1 MKKAIVLTVLTLTSA
16 CTVQIGGAK
25 AEPLP
30 TTTTSTSTTST
41 TTTSTTST
49 TLPRLTDEDLYVL
62 DVVDYTDLDLWYDDW
77 TILEFGRT
85 VCEYFDTGGT
95 SAGLA
100 EIIYDAGIANGT
112 SEEIML
118 DFASAAGFAVS
129 RLCPEHSSRV

>member
-1 MKKAIVLTVLTLTSA
+1 MKKTIVLTALTVASA

-25 AEPLP
+25 AEPPP
-30 TTTTSTSTTST
+30 TTTTTTTTTST
-41 TTTSTTST
+41 TTTSTTT

-62 DVVDYTDLDLWYDDW
+62 DVVDYTGLDLWYDEW
-77 TILEFGRT
+77 TIREFGRT
-85 VCEYFDTGGT
+85 VCDYFDNGGT